1 MLNKMFF
8 AIRCVFTL
16 VANIHYL
23 MERQKTLIVFT
34 QKASCVC
41 MCFIVYINVEKKPL
55 TTSTNLT
62 EQH

>member
-23 MERQKTLIVFT
+23 MERQKTMIIFT
-34 QKASCVC
+34 QKASRVH
-41 MCFIVYINVEKKPL
+41 MCFIVYVNVGKNPYYKY
-55 TTSTNLT
+55 
-62 EQH
+62 